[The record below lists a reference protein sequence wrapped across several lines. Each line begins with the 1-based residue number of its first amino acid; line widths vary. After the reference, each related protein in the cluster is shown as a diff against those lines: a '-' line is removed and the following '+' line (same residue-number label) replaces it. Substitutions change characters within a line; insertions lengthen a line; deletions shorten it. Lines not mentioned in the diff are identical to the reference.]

1 MLTYI
6 TSIRIKDQKMWFGF
20 INVFPT
26 FFRLHGYYVSPVT
39 YAPLRK
45 NHKKRAHHWGPF
57 NNYSLTA
64 TGHFP
69 TLCVIPFILGFAE
82 KFFPGFHGIFRM
94 MHSHMCHI
102 RIITWYAYEQTD
114 KLLSVAENC
123 NYSFQHWFPPLW
135 RPWYI
140 RRFM

>member
-1 MLTYI
+1 MSHYE
-6 TSIRIKDQKMWFGF
+6 
-20 INVFPT
+20 
-26 FFRLHGYYVSPVT
+26 
-39 YAPLRK
+39 K
-45 NHKKRAHHWGPF
+45 NIKKRALPLRTLSKK
-57 NNYSLTA
+57 YPLTA

-123 NYSFQHWFPPLW
+123 NYSFQH
-135 RPWYI
+135 
-140 RRFM
+140 